1 MTKTREEFSQDNYP
15 NEVLLSLQESWDNIL
30 SQDCEELGISKEDL
44 LIRLVRK
51 YVYFDRFT
59 EREHTINLTWQSFFP
74 IIDKIAEVDI
84 KRAANAAGRTV
95 PRNLLKWRGFEISKS
110 SIEMLMEEVY
120 SRYGGWFN
128 YRKFEEGTSTIYELS
143 HLYGEKWSIYLS
155 NYVLSMFKSL
165 LDLSLNLEYKHNLV
179 RFWILD

>member
-59 EREHTINLTWQSFFP
+59 IPFSIILSFINNKP
-74 IIDKIAEVDI
+74 
-84 KRAANAAGRTV
+84 N
-95 PRNLLKWRGFEISKS
+95 KS
-110 SIEMLMEEVY
+110 TE
-120 SRYGGWFN
+120 F
-128 YRKFEEGTSTIYELS
+128 
-143 HLYGEKWSIYLS
+143 
-155 NYVLSMFKSL
+155 
-165 LDLSLNLEYKHNLV
+165 
-179 RFWILD
+179 